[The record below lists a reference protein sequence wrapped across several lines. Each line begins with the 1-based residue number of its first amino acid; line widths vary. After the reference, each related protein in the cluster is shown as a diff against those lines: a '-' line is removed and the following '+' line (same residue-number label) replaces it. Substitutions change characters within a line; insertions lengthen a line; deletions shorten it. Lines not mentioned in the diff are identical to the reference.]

1 MRVPD
6 VYMSKPY
13 KLYISL
19 KRSDHMINKVA
30 VIGIGAMG
38 SGIAYVSAWNGYT
51 VTCRDISQ
59 ELVETGMNKIR
70 QSVMTGI
77 DKGKLSPVEGE
88 KILKN
93 INATTDIKEAVQD
106 ADLVIEAIFENM
118 KVKKELYSQM
128 DSICPEH
135 TILASNTSTL
145 SISEMASATKRQDK
159 VIGMHFFNPV
169 PAMKLVE
176 IVIGEKTSEETYKVA
191 EDFCKSLGKQTV
203 KAKDSPGFIV
213 NRILLPTLNEAMK
226 LVDSGV
232 ATKEDVDKAMMLG
245 ANFPMGP
252 FALADYVGL
261 DVAYAAITTMY
272 EAFGDYYKPSET
284 LKELVENG
292 NFGMKTGKGFYEYT
306 KK

>member
-1 MRVPD
+1 
-6 VYMSKPY
+6 
-13 KLYISL
+13 
-19 KRSDHMINKVA
+19 MINKVT

-38 SGIAYVSAWNGYT
+38 SGIAYISAWNGYS
-51 VTCRDISQ
+51 VNVRDVSQ
-59 ELVETGMNKIR
+59 EFVDQGMNKIR

-93 INATTDIKEAVQD
+93 IRATTDLKEAAGD
-106 ADLVIEAIFENM
+106 ADLVIEAVFENM
-118 KVKKELYSQM
+118 KVKKEVFSEL
-128 DSICPEH
+128 DNICPEH

-145 SISEMASATKRQDK
+145 SISEIASVTERPQS

-169 PAMKLVE
+169 PAMRLVE
-176 IVIGEKTSEETYKVA
+176 IVMGEKTSEDIYKAA
-191 EDFCKSLGKQTV
+191 EEFCKSIGKTTV
-203 KAKDSPGFIV
+203 RAEDSPGFIV

-261 DVAYAAITTMY
+261 DVALAAITTLY
-272 EAFGDYYKPSET
+272 NALGDYYTPSET

-292 NFGMKTGKGFYEYT
+292 HLGMKTGKGFYEYA
-306 KK
+306 K

>member
-1 MRVPD
+1 MID
-6 VYMSKPY
+6 
-13 KLYISL
+13 
-19 KRSDHMINKVA
+19 MINKVA

-38 SGIAYVSAWNGYT
+38 SGIAYVSAWNGYS
-51 VTCRDISQ
+51 VTTRDISE
-59 ELVETGMNKIR
+59 ELVELGMNKIR

-93 INATTDIKEAVQD
+93 IKATTDLKEAAQD

-118 KVKKELYSQM
+118 KVKKELFSEL
-128 DSICPEH
+128 DGICPEH

-145 SISEMASATKRQDK
+145 GITEMASVTKRQEK
-159 VIGMHFFNPV
+159 FIGMHFFNPV

-176 IVIGEKTSEETYKVA
+176 IVMGEKTSEDTYNAA
-191 EDFCKSLGKQTV
+191 EEFCKSLGKTTV
-203 KAKDSPGFIV
+203 RAKDSPGFIV

-261 DVAYAAITTMY
+261 DVAFAAITTMY
-272 EAFGDYYKPSET
+272 NALGEYYKPSET
-284 LKELVENG
+284 LKTLVENG
-292 NFGMKTGKGFYEYT
+292 HLGMKTGKGFYEYT
-306 KK
+306 K

>member
-1 MRVPD
+1 
-6 VYMSKPY
+6 
-13 KLYISL
+13 
-19 KRSDHMINKVA
+19 MITKVA

-38 SGIAYVSAWNGYT
+38 SGIAYVSAWNGYSVKVSDAT
-51 VTCRDISQ
+51 P
-59 ELVETGMNKIR
+59 ELVEKGMNRIR

-77 DKGKLSPVEGE
+77 DKGKLSPLEGE

-93 INATTDIKEAVQD
+93 IQASADLKEVAQD
-106 ADLVIEAIFENM
+106 ADLVVEAIYENM
-118 KVKKELYSQM
+118 KVKKELFSKL
-128 DSICPEH
+128 DSVCSPH

-145 SISEMASATKRQDK
+145 SITEMGSVTKRADK
-159 VIGMHFFNPV
+159 VVGTHFFNPV

-176 IVIGEKTSEETYKVA
+176 IVMGAKTSEDTYKAV
-191 EDFCKSLGKQTV
+191 EEYCKKLGKTTV
-203 KAKDSPGFIV
+203 RANDSPGFIV

-226 LVDSGV
+226 TVDAGI

-261 DVAYAAITTMY
+261 DVAYAALSTLY
-272 EAFGDYYKPSET
+272 EAYGDYYKPSES
-284 LKELVENG
+284 LKSLVENG
-292 NFGMKTGKGFYEYT
+292 NLGMKTGKGFYEYT

>member
-1 MRVPD
+1 
-6 VYMSKPY
+6 MSKA
-13 KLYISL
+13 YIHY
-19 KRSDHMINKVA
+19 DCTDYGIDMINKVT

-51 VTCRDISQ
+51 VKVRDISE
-59 ELVETGMNKIR
+59 ELVETGMSKIR

-77 DKGKLSPVEGE
+77 DKGKLSPIDGE

-93 INATTDIKEAVQD
+93 INATTDMKEAAGD

-118 KVKKELYSQM
+118 KVKKELFSEL
-128 DSICPEH
+128 DEICPDH
-135 TILASNTSTL
+135 TILTSNTSTL
-145 SISEMASATKRQDK
+145 SITEMASATQRPEK
-159 VIGMHFFNPV
+159 VAGMHFFNPV

-176 IVIGEKTSEETYKVA
+176 IVLGEKTSEETFKVA
-191 EDFCKSLGKQTV
+191 EDFCKSLGKSPVT
-203 KAKDSPGFIV
+203 AKDSPGFIV

-226 LVDSGV
+226 VADSGV

-261 DVAYAAITTMY
+261 DVAFAALSTLY
-272 EAFGDYYKPSET
+272 EAFGDHYKPSES
-284 LKELVENG
+284 LKELVKAG
-292 NFGMKTGKGFYEYT
+292 NLGMKTGKGFYEYA
-306 KK
+306 K

>member
-1 MRVPD
+1 
-6 VYMSKPY
+6 
-13 KLYISL
+13 
-19 KRSDHMINKVA
+19 MIDMVKKVA

-38 SGIAYVSAWNGYT
+38 SGIAYVAAWNGYN
-51 VTCRDISQ
+51 VKVRDISQ
-59 ELVETGMNKIR
+59 ELVDYGMNKIR

-77 DKGKLSPVEGE
+77 DKGKLTPIEGE

-93 INATTDIKEAVQD
+93 IQATTDLKEAAED

-118 KVKKELYSQM
+118 KVKKELFSELEK
-128 DSICPEH
+128 ICPEH
-135 TILASNTSTL
+135 TVFASNTSTL
-145 SISEMASATKRQDK
+145 SISEMASATKRPGK
-159 VIGMHFFNPV
+159 FIGMHFFNPV

-176 IVIGEKTSEETYKVA
+176 IVVGEKTSEETYKVA
-191 EDFCKSLGKQTV
+191 EDFAKSLGKSTV
-203 KAKDSPGFIV
+203 RARDSPGFIV

-226 LVDSGV
+226 LVDTGV

-261 DVAYAAITTMY
+261 DVALAAITTIY
-272 EAFGDYYKPSET
+272 DAFGDYYKPSES
-284 LKELVENG
+284 LKKLVG
-292 NFGMKTGKGFYEYT
+292 QGHLGMKTGKGFYEYT

>member
-1 MRVPD
+1 
-6 VYMSKPY
+6 
-13 KLYISL
+13 
-19 KRSDHMINKVA
+19 MITKVA

-38 SGIAYVSAWNGYT
+38 SGIAYVSAWNGYSVKVSDAT
-51 VTCRDISQ
+51 P
-59 ELVETGMNKIR
+59 ELVEKGMNRIR

-77 DKGKLSPVEGE
+77 DKGKLSPLEGE

-93 INATTDIKEAVQD
+93 IQASADIKEVAQD
-106 ADLVIEAIFENM
+106 ADLVVEAVYENM
-118 KVKKELYSQM
+118 KVKKELFSKL
-128 DSICPEH
+128 DSVCSPH

-145 SISEMASATKRQDK
+145 SITEMGSVTNRADK
-159 VIGMHFFNPV
+159 VVGTHFFNPV

-176 IVIGEKTSEETYKVA
+176 IVMGAKTSEDTYKAV
-191 EDFCKSLGKQTV
+191 EEYCKKLGKTTV
-203 KAKDSPGFIV
+203 RANDSPGFIV

-226 LVDSGV
+226 TVDAGI

-261 DVAYAAITTMY
+261 DVAYAALSTLY
-272 EAFGDYYKPSET
+272 DAYGDYYKPSES
-284 LKELVENG
+284 LKSLVESG
-292 NFGMKTGKGFYEYT
+292 NLGMKTGKGFYEYT

>member
-1 MRVPD
+1 
-6 VYMSKPY
+6 
-13 KLYISL
+13 
-19 KRSDHMINKVA
+19 MINKIA

-38 SGIAYVSAWNGYT
+38 SGIAYVSAWNGYS
-51 VTCRDISQ
+51 VHVRDISQ
-59 ELVETGMNKIR
+59 DFVDRGMNMIR

-93 INATTDIKEAVQD
+93 IQATTDMKEAVQD
-106 ADLVIEAIFENM
+106 ADLVIEAVFENM
-118 KVKKELYSQM
+118 DVKKEVFSEL
-128 DSICPEH
+128 DSMCPEN

-145 SISEMASATKRQDK
+145 SISEMASVTHRPEK
-159 VIGMHFFNPV
+159 VIGLHFFNPV

-176 IVIGEKTSEETYKVA
+176 IVVGEKTTEETYTVT
-191 EDFCKSLGKQTV
+191 EEFCKSLGKDTV
-203 KAKDSPGFIV
+203 RAKDSPGFIV

-261 DVAYAAITTMY
+261 DVAFAAITTMY
-272 EAFGDYYKPSET
+272 NAFGEYYRPSDT
-284 LKELVENG
+284 LKKLVEGG
-292 NFGMKTGKGFYEYT
+292 NLGMKTGKGFYEYT
-306 KK
+306 K

>member
-1 MRVPD
+1 M
-6 VYMSKPY
+6 M
-13 KLYISL
+13 
-19 KRSDHMINKVA
+19 NKIA

-38 SGIAYVSAWNGYT
+38 SGIAYVSAWNGYN
-51 VTCRDISQ
+51 VSIRDISQ
-59 ELVETGMNKIR
+59 EFVDRGMNMIR

-93 INATTDIKEAVQD
+93 ISATTDMKEAAGD
-106 ADLVIEAIFENM
+106 ADLVIEAVFENM
-118 KVKKELYSQM
+118 DVKKEVFSEL
-128 DSICPEH
+128 DKVCPEH

-145 SISEMASATKRQDK
+145 SISKMASETQRPEK
-159 VIGMHFFNPV
+159 VIGLHFFNPV

-176 IVIGEKTSEETYKVA
+176 IVLGEKTSEETYKVS

-203 KAKDSPGFIV
+203 TAKDSPGFIV

-226 LVDSGV
+226 LVDTGV
-232 ATKEDVDKAMMLG
+232 TTKEDVDKAMMLG

-261 DVAYAAITTMY
+261 DVALAAITTIY
-272 EAFGDYYKPSET
+272 DALGDYYKPSES
-284 LKELVENG
+284 LKKLVEEG
-292 NFGMKTGKGFYEYT
+292 NLGMKTGKGFYEYT

>member
-1 MRVPD
+1 
-6 VYMSKPY
+6 
-13 KLYISL
+13 
-19 KRSDHMINKVA
+19 MITKVA

-38 SGIAYVSAWNGYT
+38 SGIAYVSAWNGYS
-51 VTCRDISQ
+51 VKVRDVSPD
-59 ELVETGMNKIR
+59 LVDKGMNAIR

-93 INATTDIKEAVQD
+93 ITATTDMKEAAED
-106 ADLVIEAIFENM
+106 ADLVIEAVFENM
-118 KVKKELYSQM
+118 KVKKELFTQL
-128 DSICPEH
+128 DGICPEN

-145 SISEMASATKRQDK
+145 SISEMASVTKRPEK
-159 VIGMHFFNPV
+159 FIGMHFFNPV

-176 IVIGEKTSEETYKVA
+176 IVMGQKTSEDTYKVA
-191 EDFCKSLGKQTV
+191 EDFCKSLKKTTV
-203 KAKDSPGFIV
+203 RAKDSPGFIV

-226 LVDSGV
+226 TVDSGV

-261 DVAYAAITTMY
+261 DVALAAITTMY
-272 EAFGDYYKPSET
+272 TAFGDQYKPSET
-284 LKELVENG
+284 LVNLVKNG
-292 NFGMKTGKGFYEYT
+292 NLGMKTGKGFYEYT